1 MLNDETNKKIN
12 FKKKKK
18 KNTQVNL
25 DEPSKPTIRVMRMKL
40 SHKKQIKNNYEAQ
53 SLTNP
58 VKEDAK
64 KKKTHFKNTTQEKD

>member
-1 MLNDETNKKIN
+1 
-12 FKKKKK
+12 
-18 KNTQVNL
+18 
-25 DEPSKPTIRVMRMKL
+25 MRMKL

-58 VKEDAK
+58 VMEDAK

>member
-1 MLNDETNKKIN
+1 
-12 FKKKKK
+12 
-18 KNTQVNL
+18 
-25 DEPSKPTIRVMRMKL
+25 MRMKL

-58 VKEDAK
+58 VMEDAKK